1 MIHDLLVRG
10 VTVFPGSEHFEFV
23 PGINVVVGGND
34 SGKSHLLKLCY
45 TVAKWSADGGRKSLP
60 EKWAEEQ
67 RLRKDLMRVFASRGL
82 AGLTA
87 RNRGNAH
94 AHVEA
99 SMEGDGVP
107 EGMGNLVFDFQAGHE
122 EEGLSIQEM
131 PKRFLNVPV
140 VFLAAREV
148 LTIYPSFVQVGSRFP
163 RVPGRGAGT
172 SAVTWTWMRQRN
184 LSART
189 PGAWS
194 PGWRRSSAGRW

>member
-99 SMEGDGVP
+99 PMEGTGCRKAWGTWCLIFRR
-107 EGMGNLVFDFQAGHE
+107 GM
-122 EEGLSIQEM
+122 
-131 PKRFLNVPV
+131 R
-140 VFLAAREV
+140 R
-148 LTIYPSFVQVGSRFP
+148 
-163 RVPGRGAGT
+163 RG
-172 SAVTWTWMRQRN
+172 
-184 LSART
+184 
-189 PGAWS
+189 
-194 PGWRRSSAGRW
+194 

>member
-87 RNRGNAH
+87 RNRGNAPCPC
-94 AHVEA
+94 
-99 SMEGDGVP
+99 G
-107 EGMGNLVFDFQAGHE
+107 
-122 EEGLSIQEM
+122 GLH
-131 PKRFLNVPV
+131 
-140 VFLAAREV
+140 
-148 LTIYPSFVQVGSRFP
+148 GG
-163 RVPGRGAGT
+163 GRGAG
-172 SAVTWTWMRQRN
+172 RHGE
-184 LSART
+184 
-189 PGAWS
+189 PGV
-194 PGWRRSSAGRW
+194 

>member
-1 MIHDLLVRG
+1 
-10 VTVFPGSEHFEFV
+10 
-23 PGINVVVGGND
+23 
-34 SGKSHLLKLCY
+34 
-45 TVAKWSADGGRKSLP
+45 
-60 EKWAEEQ
+60 
-67 RLRKDLMRVFASRGL
+67 
-82 AGLTA
+82 
-87 RNRGNAH
+87 
-94 AHVEA
+94 
-99 SMEGDGVP
+99 MEGDGVP

-163 RVPGRGAGT
+163 EFLDGG
-172 SAVTWTWMRQRN
+172 SWDLWTWMRQRN

>member
-45 TVAKWSADGGRKSLP
+45 TVARWSADGGKKSLP

-67 RLRKDLMRVFASRGL
+67 RLRKDLMRVFAARGL

-87 RNRGNAH
+87 QNRGNAH

-99 SMEGDGVP
+99 GMEGEGVP
-107 EGMGNLVFDFQAGHE
+107 EGMGNLVFDFRAGQE
-122 EEGLSIQEM
+122 EDCLLYTSD
-131 PKRFLNVPV
+131 
-140 VFLAAREV
+140 AADE
-148 LTIYPSFVQVGSRFP
+148 
-163 RVPGRGAGT
+163 
-172 SAVTWTWMRQRN
+172 
-184 LSART
+184 
-189 PGAWS
+189 
-194 PGWRRSSAGRW
+194 

>member
-99 SMEGDGVP
+99 PWRGTGCRKAWGTWCLIFRR
-107 EGMGNLVFDFQAGHE
+107 GM
-122 EEGLSIQEM
+122 
-131 PKRFLNVPV
+131 R
-140 VFLAAREV
+140 R
-148 LTIYPSFVQVGSRFP
+148 
-163 RVPGRGAGT
+163 RG
-172 SAVTWTWMRQRN
+172 
-184 LSART
+184 
-189 PGAWS
+189 
-194 PGWRRSSAGRW
+194 

>member
-1 MIHDLLVRG
+1 MIHDLLVSG
-10 VTVFPGSEHFEFV
+10 VTVFPGREHFEFV

-94 AHVEA
+94 ARVEA
-99 SMEGDGVP
+99 SMVGTACRRAWGTWCLISRR
-107 EGMGNLVFDFQAGHE
+107 GM
-122 EEGLSIQEM
+122 
-131 PKRFLNVPV
+131 KR
-140 VFLAAREV
+140 
-148 LTIYPSFVQVGSRFP
+148 
-163 RVPGRGAGT
+163 RG
-172 SAVTWTWMRQRN
+172 
-184 LSART
+184 
-189 PGAWS
+189 
-194 PGWRRSSAGRW
+194 

>member
-1 MIHDLLVRG
+1 MIHDLLVSG
-10 VTVFPGSEHFEFV
+10 VTVFPGREHFEFV

-94 AHVEA
+94 ARVEA

-107 EGMGNLVFDFQAGHE
+107 EGETLRA
-122 EEGLSIQEM
+122 EEGRLE
-131 PKRFLNVPV
+131 R
-140 VFLAAREV
+140 ADTGGTARY
-148 LTIYPSFVQVGSRFP
+148 TIRLRAEFTEIYKEE
-163 RVPGRGAGT
+163 
-172 SAVTWTWMRQRN
+172 
-184 LSART
+184 T
-189 PGAWS
+189 P
-194 PGWRRSSAGRW
+194 

>member
-1 MIHDLLVRG
+1 MCIRDR
-10 VTVFPGSEHFEFV
+10 
-23 PGINVVVGGND
+23 
-34 SGKSHLLKLCY
+34 CY

-94 AHVEA
+94 ARVEA

-122 EEGLSIQEM
+122 EEGLSIREM
-131 PKRFLNVPV
+131 PRRFLNVPV
-140 VFLAAREV
+140 VFLSLIHILVEGARPSASELLPPHWASVRMPREQQAADKEV
-148 LTIYPSFVQVGSRFP
+148 RKG
-163 RVPGRGAGT
+163 RVIKG
-172 SAVTWTWMRQRN
+172 
-184 LSART
+184 
-189 PGAWS
+189 
-194 PGWRRSSAGRW
+194 

>member
-1 MIHDLLVRG
+1 MIHDLLVSG
-10 VTVFPGSEHFEFV
+10 VTVFPGREHF
-23 PGINVVVGGND
+23 VVVGGND

-94 AHVEA
+94 ARVEA

-107 EGMGNLVFDFQAGHE
+107 EGMGKCPGVF
-122 EEGLSIQEM
+122 
-131 PKRFLNVPV
+131 
-140 VFLAAREV
+140 
-148 LTIYPSFVQVGSRFP
+148 
-163 RVPGRGAGT
+163 
-172 SAVTWTWMRQRN
+172 
-184 LSART
+184 
-189 PGAWS
+189 
-194 PGWRRSSAGRW
+194 